1 MPLYFAYGVNMRRDE
16 MAQRCPGARVVG
28 RARLARHRFF
38 VMSHGYA
45 SVTRD
50 PTRNVHGLLWEIG
63 LAHVRTLDAFEELGR
78 GLYTKISQGVI
89 LAEGG
94 ARRALL
100 YVGASLEP
108 GRPKPGYM
116 ERVVEAAEAADLPA
130 AYRREL
136 AGFLPRGAGLARAAP
151 TAREEGPVAGV
162 RPRFASPLEPSRGG
176 KP

>member
-1 MPLYFAYGVNMRRDE
+1 MPLYFAYGANMHEAE
-16 MAQRCPGARVVG
+16 MALRCPGARVVG

-38 VMSHGYA
+38 VMNHGYA

-50 PTRNVHGLLWEIG
+50 PARDVHGLLWEIG

-94 ARRALL
+94 ARRALI

-116 ERVVEAAEAADLPA
+116 ERIVEAAEAAGLPA

-136 AGFLPRGAGLARAAP
+136 SGFLPRGAGQPRVKPATP
-151 TAREEGPVAGV
+151 TQGPVAGV
-162 RPRFASPLEPSRGG
+162 RPRFASPVDPARGG
-176 KP
+176 EA